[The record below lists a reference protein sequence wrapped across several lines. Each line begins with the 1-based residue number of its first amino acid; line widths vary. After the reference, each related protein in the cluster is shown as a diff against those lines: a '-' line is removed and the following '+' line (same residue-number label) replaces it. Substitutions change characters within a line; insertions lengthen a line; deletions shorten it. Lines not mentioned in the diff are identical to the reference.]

1 MKLQYFYHLKEQL
14 KNQVCI
20 QACLPSSKQLSSI
33 FKYNQNISIP
43 FAFPIGKTA
52 KSSYLN
58 TICFKVS
65 MLLLHIHGE
74 VINLCVLINSL
85 YSFNSQSG
93 DESMALPAQVVN
105 MLKLLR
111 YSRLMVDLIIY

>member
-1 MKLQYFYHLKEQL
+1 MEYHLTWVKLQYFYHLKEQL

-43 FAFPIGKTA
+43 FAFPIGKSA
-52 KSSYLN
+52 KSSYLT

-74 VINLCVLINSL
+74 VINISIKICV
-85 YSFNSQSG
+85 Y
-93 DESMALPAQVVN
+93 
-105 MLKLLR
+105 
-111 YSRLMVDLIIY
+111 